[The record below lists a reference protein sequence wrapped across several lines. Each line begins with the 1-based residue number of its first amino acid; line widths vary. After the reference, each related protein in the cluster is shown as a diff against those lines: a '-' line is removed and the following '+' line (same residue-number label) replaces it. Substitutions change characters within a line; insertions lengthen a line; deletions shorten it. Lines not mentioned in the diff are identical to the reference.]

1 MILNQLIDKL
11 QAIKEAEGG
20 GIQVFMTIGKQE
32 AVIVGVQ
39 VDRAD
44 VLVDENVF
52 LGHCEDYHQ
61 CVLLSSK

>member
-1 MILNQLIDKL
+1 MILDKLIEKL
-11 QAIKEAEGG
+11 QAIREAEGG

-32 AVIVGVQ
+32 ASITGVQ

-52 LGHCEDYHQ
+52 LGLCEDYHQ
-61 CVLLSSK
+61 CVLLSFK